1 MNHNYYNIE
10 NYDKDICSNIYII
23 TIENLNIIFNEIPY
37 NKIYG
42 PPPEFSYFKRII
54 EYIHDILLI
63 FENNTY
69 IINNYML
76 QIKTNHDIK
85 IIINIIDD
93 VITNELNNINLIN
106 NNKKFIKKI
115 CLFFNIIEKLY
126 MIINFFHLKKSNIIL
141 NESTLRV
148 MNTSQTRRFTN
159 TSQTRRF
166 TNKSQTR
173 RFTNTSQTRRVTN
186 TSQTRRVTNKS
197 QTRRVTNKSQTMMP
211 NRNLIYIESKR
222 ISIMKSYVSNYDFHE
237 FVLNKG
243 YLNLEYWSSAG
254 KKWLYTY
261 PKTYPFFWK
270 KIGEEWYIR
279 KFDKF
284 FKIYEI
290 FDQPVENISYFEA
303 EAFSNYKN
311 ATLPTI
317 HHINIMRDKSNYPSF
332 IIGSAWE
339 WTKSQ
344 NEDTHS
350 FCFGGSRYN
359 KIIIKNINDTIFI
372 KKNAQHYFTSFR
384 LIFNK

>member
-1 MNHNYYNIE
+1 
-10 NYDKDICSNIYII
+10 
-23 TIENLNIIFNEIPY
+23 
-37 NKIYG
+37 
-42 PPPEFSYFKRII
+42 
-54 EYIHDILLI
+54 
-63 FENNTY
+63 
-69 IINNYML
+69 
-76 QIKTNHDIK
+76 
-85 IIINIIDD
+85 
-93 VITNELNNINLIN
+93 
-106 NNKKFIKKI
+106 
-115 CLFFNIIEKLY
+115 
-126 MIINFFHLKKSNIIL
+126 
-141 NESTLRV
+141 
-148 MNTSQTRRFTN
+148 
-159 TSQTRRF
+159 
-166 TNKSQTR
+166 
-173 RFTNTSQTRRVTN
+173 
-186 TSQTRRVTNKS
+186 
-197 QTRRVTNKSQTMMP
+197 
-211 NRNLIYIESKR
+211 
-222 ISIMKSYVSNYDFHE
+222 MKSYVSNYDFYG

-243 YLNLEYWSSAG
+243 YLNLEYWSSVG